1 MLEESS
7 EIHGDI
13 EAMNERI
20 EYLASVY
27 STEGMCQQ
35 VSELGRQTDELQQ
48 VIKLRR
54 QNIQDAAKV
63 WESTLH
69 NELTTRTILYETFL
83 VYCDELERYI

>member
-7 EIHGDI
+7 EIYGDF

-48 VIKLRR
+48 VIKLRV

-63 WESTLH
+63 WRSALH
-69 NELTTRTILYETFL
+69 NKLTTRAMLYETLWDVL
-83 VYCDELERYI
+83 V